1 MGLARRTLG
10 RQADRGAG
18 AASLSQRWMAPV
30 RIQTREDGVI
40 VDQIA
45 RSSERYLSQPP
56 GPARND
62 RTILIEHP
70 ERED

>member
-1 MGLARRTLG
+1 VLRFPSGGWPR
-10 RQADRGAG
+10 
-18 AASLSQRWMAPV
+18 V
-30 RIQTREDGVI
+30 RIQIREDGVV

-45 RSSERYLSQPP
+45 LSSERYLSQPP